1 MRHILSIICT
11 FLRDLMIVANII
23 PRVPQLLVLLLLLLL
38 LTKFGFQ
45 LILVL
50 EIDVHVFWIICL
62 ILTILQYFRF
72 V

>member
-1 MRHILSIICT
+1 MRHVLSIIST
-11 FLRDLMIVANII
+11 FLRDLVIIANVI

-38 LTKFGFQ
+38 LAKFGFQ

-50 EIDVHVFWIICL
+50 EIDVHMFWIICL
-62 ILTILQYFRF
+62 VLAIFQYFRF